1 MTKKN
6 YIRIAEAL
14 SDTLVRASDS
24 QLSYIIIRNLCT
36 PWIDY
41 LALDNP
47 RFDPKRFIEYV
58 WECYGTAMGL
68 ETVDK

>member
-47 RFDPKRFIEYV
+47 SFDPKQFIEYV